1 MWGEVTP
8 AERLRSVTRRMVADD
23 ALAAEAADALAAF
36 APEPASLVVAC
47 RRVLAHHPAHGA
59 LWWVCAR
66 ILAAPDASI
75 AANEAVRLL
84 EGDKTANRLAATLP
98 LAGDDDV
105 IAAVGWPRAVDD
117 AMAERIDLPV
127 VAVRIDGADPMAALR
142 RRATDRNVRVVEP
155 WDPQLEHVSRLLIP
169 ADAIGPATVLVPAG
183 VGALLD
189 ELGRAV
195 QEVWLVGGVGRV
207 LPARLYDQAVDAIN
221 EADVYDEI
229 DDLAPELCSIE
240 RFDRIA
246 GPRGVES
253 PVDAVARIDCPV
265 VPELLRPLR

>member
-23 ALAAEAADALAAF
+23 ALAAEAADALAGF

-66 ILAAPDASI
+66 ILAAPDPSI

-84 EGDKTANRLAATLP
+84 ESDKTASRIAATLP

-105 IAAVGWPRAVDD
+105 VAAVGWPRAVDD

-127 VAVRIDGADPMAALR
+127 VAVRPAGTDPLPAMRRRARAHAILRVAPPARR
-142 RRATDRNVRVVEP
+142 RRATTAR
-155 WDPQLEHVSRLLIP
+155 SRC
-169 ADAIGPATVLVPAG
+169 
-183 VGALLD
+183 
-189 ELGRAV
+189 RA
-195 QEVWLVGGVGRV
+195 
-207 LPARLYDQAVDAIN
+207 A
-221 EADVYDEI
+221 
-229 DDLAPELCSIE
+229 
-240 RFDRIA
+240 
-246 GPRGVES
+246 
-253 PVDAVARIDCPV
+253 
-265 VPELLRPLR
+265 